1 MIRVLHVVSGDLW
14 AGAEVMVYNLL
25 RNLRKQRQFDIY
37 TFLLN
42 EGRLSRELR
51 NLGIRVCVVE
61 ENRHSFQNIGY
72 KLYILIRRIRPHV
85 VHSHRYKENILSFLA
100 TRLLKG
106 NKLVTTQHGL
116 PEIFSGAKKQRSV
129 TRLNYSI
136 MKIAFDKVVCVS
148 NEIKERFINGNGFD
162 PALLAV
168 VHNGISLNPPKND
181 PKMGSGE
188 FCIGSAGRLFPVKDY
203 QLFVEIAHR
212 VIKVKNNV
220 RFLLA
225 GEGPEMSALKML
237 VGQYKLGDRFEFLGH
252 LDNMSDFY
260 NRLNLYLNTSIHEG
274 VPMSVLE
281 AMAHGI
287 PVVAPAVGGL
297 REIVE
302 HGQNG
307 YLIDSRVPEDYA
319 AVCLDIMGDEHL
331 HQRLSAAARQRVND
345 FFTADQMAKNY
356 CKLYRELVAN

>member
-25 RNLRKQRQFDIY
+25 KNLQKQSQFEVY

-51 NLGIRVCVVE
+51 NLGLKVFVVE

-72 KLYILIRRIRPHV
+72 KLYKLIRTVKPHV
-85 VHSHRYKENILSFLA
+85 VHSHRYKENVLSFLT
-100 TRLLKG
+100 TRLSKG
-106 NKLVTTQHGL
+106 TKLVTTQHGL
-116 PEIFSGAKKQRSV
+116 PEIFSDAKKQRFV

-136 MKIAFDKVVCVS
+136 MKMAFDKVVCVS
-148 NEIKERFINGNGFD
+148 NEIKGRFIDWNRFD

-181 PKMGSGE
+181 AKMGSGD

-203 QLFVEIAHR
+203 KLFIEIAHG
-212 VIKVKNNV
+212 VMKINNNV

-225 GEGPEMSALKML
+225 GEGPEMSSLEMI
-237 VGQYKLGDRFEFLGH
+237 VGQYGLGDRFEFLGH
-252 LDNMSDFY
+252 LDNMSDLY

-297 REIVE
+297 REIIE

-319 AVCLDIMGDEHL
+319 DVCLDIMGDEHL
-331 HQRLSAAARQRVND
+331 HQRLSAAARQRVSD

-356 CKLYRELVAN
+356 CKLYRELIAN